1 GYRFSERDY
10 MSMGE
15 FLDARYHEENSGH
28 DKELYTITANKNF
41 SEVGLSFYFSYSH
54 QTYWDQPTD
63 DRYSLSGSTYVS
75 LFSLKNVSLNVSATR
90 SKINERNDDAVFVS
104 LSIPMGNSASIGYD
118 GQYSNNRYSQNVSYY
133 DRVDNNNNY
142 RVSTGISSGGDEST
156 RTQFNGYYSH
166 RGDFA
171 DMSANAAYSQGNYSS
186 AGMTMQGGA
195 TITAK
200 GAALHS
206 GGISGGTRLMVD
218 TEGVGGVPINGGRVH
233 TNGYGIGV
241 ITDMN
246 SYYRNSTSI
255 DLTKMADDVD
265 SSRSVVD
272 SALTD
277 GAIGYRK
284 FGVIK
289 GAKALAVLALADGS
303 HPPFGAS
310 IRNSEGK
317 ELAIVGDGGIAW
329 LTGLQGGESL
339 DVLWDGAA
347 QCAISI
353 PKTLRDQEQLLLPC
367 HAVAQSQTSTV
378 AKDSAALESTDNI
391 HEEQ

>member
-1 GYRFSERDY
+1 
-10 MSMGE
+10 
-15 FLDARYHEENSGH
+15 
-28 DKELYTITANKNF
+28 
-41 SEVGLSFYFSYSH
+41 
-54 QTYWDQPTD
+54 
-63 DRYSLSGSTYVS
+63 
-75 LFSLKNVSLNVSATR
+75 
-90 SKINERNDDAVFVS
+90 
-104 LSIPMGNSASIGYD
+104 
-118 GQYSNNRYSQNVSYY
+118 
-133 DRVDNNNNY
+133 
-142 RVSTGISSGGDEST
+142 
-156 RTQFNGYYSH
+156 
-166 RGDFA
+166 
-171 DMSANAAYSQGNYSS
+171 
-186 AGMTMQGGA
+186 
-195 TITAK
+195 
-200 GAALHS
+200 
-206 GGISGGTRLMVD
+206 
-218 TEGVGGVPINGGRVH
+218 
-233 TNGYGIGV
+233 
-241 ITDMN
+241 
-246 SYYRNSTSI
+246 NSTSI